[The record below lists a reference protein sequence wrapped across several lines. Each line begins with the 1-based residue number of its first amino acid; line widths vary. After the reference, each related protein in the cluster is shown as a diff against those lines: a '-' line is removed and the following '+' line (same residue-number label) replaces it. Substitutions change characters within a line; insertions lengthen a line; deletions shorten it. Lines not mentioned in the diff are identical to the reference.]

1 MVWFIIFPPRDRLI
15 QIVWDN
21 AQLSSC
27 DYTVHTCLSHQNE
40 TLSAERSVSIFSTVL
55 KRVFGIYCLQ
65 NPQLKNLIILKN
77 MAFRISSLRHILLSF
92 RGFILYGV
100 HSTFQTCYSTR
111 IRWNQCLI
119 VGFLRTAL
127 LHCFLS
133 QIFGFRI
140 LRRKI

>member
-40 TLSAERSVSIFSTVL
+40 TLSAERSVSIFSTRL

-77 MAFRISSLRHILLSF
+77 MAFRISSFRHILQLALGDSF
-92 RGFILYGV
+92 CSQHISDMLQYTVKSVFNSGFPSYFSAVTLFPQPNFWV
-100 HSTFQTCYSTR
+100 SDP
-111 IRWNQCLI
+111 
-119 VGFLRTAL
+119 
-127 LHCFLS
+127 
-133 QIFGFRI
+133 
-140 LRRKI
+140 

>member
-1 MVWFIIFPPRDRLI
+1 MDPKKESRIEILYKKNGHTSMVWFIIFPPRDRLI

-40 TLSAERSVSIFSTVL
+40 TLSAERSVSIFSTRL

-77 MAFRISSLRHILLSF
+77 MAFRISSLRHILQLALGDSF
-92 RGFILYGV
+92 CTVFTAHFRHVTVYGEISV
-100 HSTFQTCYSTR
+100 
-111 IRWNQCLI
+111 
-119 VGFLRTAL
+119 
-127 LHCFLS
+127 
-133 QIFGFRI
+133 
-140 LRRKI
+140 